1 MKRQHG
7 FGLIEVMLAFVIVA
21 ATAGTLLQ
29 LNKTY
34 LEYSRDGRSREVAMR
49 LAESKLDELRRFQNR
64 TGFNAITNGSDIVN
78 LDDSKYQR
86 TWIVNSYVWDSDNSD
101 WITPF
106 SNSQN
111 IAKKQ
116 VEVTVSWSDA
126 SEELTFT
133 LESVISFNVSAIG
146 GPFGKASEIYSP

>member
-64 TGFNAITNGSDIVN
+64 TGFNAITNGSDTVN

-133 LESVISFNVSAIG
+133 LESVISFNCIRYWWPVWQG
-146 GPFGKASEIYSP
+146 